1 MRFEPL
7 LEKNKIPD
15 FLIRWGARRMTS
27 ARLKEITSYSAEEHQ
42 QYLTQYIEDLT
53 KQPIAINT
61 AEANDQH
68 YEIPTEFF
76 QHVLGTHMK
85 YSCGYWNNP
94 VPFKELK
101 DHLSDAEEAML
112 KLTCQRAEIE
122 DGQNILDLGCGWG
135 SLALYMAK
143 KYPSANIWALSNSAT
158 QKSYIDAKA
167 KEESLENLTVI
178 TEDINDFTTE
188 VRFHRVISIE
198 MFEHMR
204 NYEQLMNKISEFL
217 LLRGRLFVHIFTHR
231 TTPYAYEVRSDND
244 WMTRHFFL
252 GGTMPSRDLLHYF
265 TDRFS
270 LERQWAIS
278 GIHYQKTLEA
288 WLQRMDEQKD
298 IIMPIMAEIE
308 GEDEALKWWVYWRV
322 FFMACAEFFSFHDGD
337 EWFISH
343 YLFEKNML
351 IS

>member
-27 ARLKEITSYSAEEHQ
+27 TRLKEITSYSAEEHQ
-42 QYLTQYIEDLT
+42 QYLNQYVEDLK

-61 AEANDQH
+61 SKANDQH

-76 QHVLGTHMK
+76 QQILGTHMK
-85 YSCGYWNNP
+85 YSCGYWKQL

-112 KLTCQRAEIE
+112 ELTCQRAEIE
-122 DGQNILDLGCGWG
+122 DGQSILDLGCGWG

-143 KYPSANIWALSNSAT
+143 KYPSANIWALSNSST
-158 QKSYIDAKA
+158 QKSYIDSRA
-167 KEESLENLTVI
+167 KEENIKNLTVI
-178 TEDINDFTTE
+178 TEDINDFNSE
-188 VRFHRVISIE
+188 ARFHRVISIE

-204 NYEQLMNKISEFL
+204 NYERLMEKISDFL
-217 LLRGRLFVHIFTHR
+217 LPGGRLFVHIFTHR
-231 TTPYAYEVRSDND
+231 TTPYAYEVRSEND

-265 TDRFS
+265 SDRFS
-270 LERQWAIS
+270 LKKQWAVS
-278 GIHYQKTLEA
+278 GFHYQQTLEA
-288 WLQRMDEQKD
+288 WLQRMDEKKA

-322 FFMACAEFFSFHDGD
+322 FFMACAEFFSFHSGD
-337 EWFISH
+337 EWYISH
-343 YLFEKNML
+343 YLFDRK
-351 IS
+351 